1 MGEALTAFAIFI
13 FAAFGIILFLTRR
26 TRDRIKE
33 ATVDDGPTRPR
44 TMSKRQ
50 QRVVASLEPAK
61 ERPTIEQLVAEEAA
75 ATGVNEIPGG
85 QGLDVSLKLRV
96 YWRDEVVRSGCEDG
110 TIEFRIEEGVDPE
123 AANTDDVRLVCVRG
137 TSVGQVASEGAAT
150 DITAEVSEEPD
161 QGAPV
166 ADSEADQGS

>member
-33 ATVDDGPTRPR
+33 ASVDEALTPPR

-85 QGLDVSLKLRV
+85 EALDVSLKLRV
-96 YWRDEVVRSGCEDG
+96 YWRDEVVRRGCENG
-110 TIEFRIEEGVDPE
+110 TIEFRIEEGVVPE
-123 AANTDDVRLVCVRG
+123 EANTDDVRLVCVRG
-137 TSVGQVASEGAAT
+137 GNV
-150 DITAEVSEEPD
+150 EETETE
-161 QGAPV
+161 V
-166 ADSEADQGS
+166 ADAMVEESGGEAASDSGSTADQGS